1 MPSGLILKVYQK
13 FLASPRENNHTGRK
27 EQSKSER
34 GENQEE
40 ETMRPRCNC
49 TCEPSG

>member
-13 FLASPRENNHTGRK
+13 FSASPRENNHTGRK

-34 GENQEE
+34 
-40 ETMRPRCNC
+40 RK
-49 TCEPSG
+49 SGGGNDEAEV